1 MTAPRKVT
9 PRKAA
14 LMLGCAVAAA
24 WPCLAADVV
33 ALGNAN
39 LTVRVTSL
47 REARF
52 ASTVRQQ
59 YDFSCGSAALATIL
73 TYHYGY
79 ALTEQLAFEEMYRD
93 GDRQKI
99 RREGF
104 SLLDIKRFLERR
116 QFHADGFELPL
127 DKLRSEGF
135 PAIVLLEENGYHH
148 FVVIKGVDEGRVLI
162 GDPSSG
168 TRAIGRATFE
178 KLWPSKLLFVIH
190 SAPRVAHFN
199 EPGDWRVAPRALLG
213 SAVSRDSLAAL
224 TMAKHGSG
232 DY

>member
-1 MTAPRKVT
+1 
-9 PRKAA
+9 
-14 LMLGCAVAAA
+14 MLAFAVAAA
-24 WPCLAADVV
+24 WPWPCRAADVT

-39 LTVRVTSL
+39 LTLRVTSL

-59 YDFSCGSAALATIL
+59 YDFSCGSAALATLL

-79 ALTEQLAFEEMYRD
+79 ALTEQQAFEAMYRD
-93 GDRQKI
+93 GDQQKI

-104 SLLDIKRFLERR
+104 SLLDIKRFLESR

-127 DKLRSEGF
+127 EQLRSARF

-148 FVVIKGVDEGRVLI
+148 FVVIKGVDDARVLI

-168 TRAIGRATFE
+168 TRAIGRPTFE
-178 KLWPSKLLFVIH
+178 KLWRSKLLFVIH

-224 TMAKHGSG
+224 TMAKNGRG

>member
-1 MTAPRKVT
+1 MSA

-14 LMLGCAVAAA
+14 PHRALPLLALAVATA
-24 WPCLAADVV
+24 WPCLAADVT
-33 ALGNAN
+33 ALGGAN
-39 LTVRVTSL
+39 LTLRVTSL
-47 REARF
+47 KEARY

-79 ALTEQLAFEEMYRD
+79 AMTEQLAFEEMYRD
-93 GDRQKI
+93 GDQQKI
-99 RREGF
+99 RHEGF

-127 DKLRSEGF
+127 EKLRSEGF

-148 FVVIKGVDEGRVLI
+148 FVVIKGVDESRVLI

-168 TRAIGRATFE
+168 TRAIGRATFD

-190 SAPRVAHFN
+190 SAPLAAHFN

-224 TMAKHGSG
+224 TMAKNGRG